1 MSKTMTASPA
11 TAAADAIANTQPGRL
26 VGKVALI
33 TGAAGNLG
41 GEIVRHYLRQGAVV
55 VLSGRTQARLNAAL
69 DAALTDTGVPPTQ
82 VDAVVMDGADPDS
95 VRRGIAEIVARHGRL
110 DILVNNAGSAGPRQP
125 LEKVP
130 LTGDELDAL
139 RADGATDT
147 ETLADAMRNIL
158 GVSWNMLRAAA
169 PVLRP
174 GASVINISTIFSR
187 TQYYGRTAYVVPK
200 AALNA
205 LSRQLSEELGAR
217 GVRVN
222 TVFPGPIR
230 SERIR
235 SVFATM
241 DQLKGAEPGA
251 TAGEFFD
258 LMTLERP
265 FDDAPPQK
273 DFPVPRDVAHTCV
286 FLGSDESAAFNG
298 HDFEVTHGMR
308 VRKESRSTWV
318 NRPTMRTVDAH
329 GQTVLVAAGDQVADA
344 VGIARLLAEVGA
356 HVILGLARESDCALA
371 RDRLAGLRS
380 DERIDVRVFD
390 RVEPATMDSALA
402 EDHGGPIT
410 GAVILPAH
418 GADRFTG
425 SLAAASD
432 GDMEAFVDEE
442 LGGAIAVARKLS
454 RYWKDRDDLTQEPR
468 FVFVTNGGDGGGSS
482 ERASSGLAWAN
493 MLRSSMEELIR
504 VWRDESEVDVRLG
517 RRAFR
522 EWGNQIIRYD
532 NTEAE
537 SLPFTAGHAARLLFK
552 EQRIRQVNLYLPT
565 SIVEASGARRATVG
579 FTENLAGLHIGKVA
593 LITGGSAG
601 IGGAVARLL
610 ALGGAKVMLAARR
623 ESELL
628 VTRAR
633 IVGELEDMGY
643 SGAERRVGI
652 LPGVDVGQLETL
664 APAVKATLA
673 AFGRIDYLINNAGVS
688 GAEEMAVDMSV
699 QAFNATLDANLVS
712 NYALMHEVLP
722 LMKAQGSGYI
732 LNVSSFFGG
741 EKYLAVAYPNRSDYA
756 VSKAGQRALVENLAR
771 FLGPEVQINAIAPG
785 PVEGERLKGVGTRPG
800 LFERR
805 GRLILENKRLNAVHS
820 AIVKAQRRG
829 QRVGALLERLAAND
843 VPMLAMDTDAPS
855 ELRELGVACHKERGD
870 ASNFGN
876 YLLSAAIGRRLLAR
890 LRLGGLLLDDDQWQH
905 CAEDDWLKRLPPDD
919 QPFLPLKSIQDEAAK
934 VRNGVLSLL
943 HLGKMP
949 TETEVALATV
959 YFLADRAVS
968 GETFMPSGGLSLER
982 SITERELFG
991 SAKRERLEMMRG
1003 RTVWLIG
1010 EHLVEY
1016 LAEAARQLV
1025 TECHVGRVVL
1035 LTQTEGGAAALRA
1048 ALRDVPADL
1057 LHTAAVEGDLES
1069 GIDAA
1074 LRLHGYPATIVST
1087 PFAPLPAKLQGG
1099 DGAGTLDAAEFR
1111 QMVQDQLTHQFRV
1124 ARKASLIDGTQLVL
1138 VSPDVPAGADP
1149 TGACFAMA
1157 NFIKT
1162 TLHAFTAT
1170 LAVENERLVHDVPV
1184 NQINLT
1190 RRARSEEPRNQA
1202 EHLEEVRRF
1211 GRAVLLAG
1219 APLPD
1224 AEDSR
1229 YRSRI
1234 YRGMAI
1240 TV

>member
-1 MSKTMTASPA
+1 MTKSKNA
-11 TAAADAIANTQPGRL
+11 TAAAASASTAPSAGRL
-26 VGKVALI
+26 AGKVALI

-41 GEIVRHYLRQGAVV
+41 GEIVRHYLRQGALV
-55 VLSGRTQARLNAAL
+55 VLSGRTLARLNTAL
-69 DAALTDTGVPPTQ
+69 DAALTDTGVAPTQ
-82 VDAVVMDGADPDS
+82 ADAVVMDGADADS
-95 VRRGIAEIVARHGRL
+95 VRKGIAEIIARHGRL

-130 LTGDELDAL
+130 LTNEELDAL
-139 RADGATDT
+139 RADGAADT
-147 ETLADAMRNIL
+147 ETLAQATRNIL

-169 PVLRP
+169 PVLKP
-174 GASVINISTIFSR
+174 GASVINVSTIFSR

-217 GVRVN
+217 GIRVN

-241 DQLKGAEPGA
+241 DQLKGAEPGS
-251 TAGEFFD
+251 TANEFFD

-273 DFPVPRDVAHTCV
+273 DFPIPRDVAHTCV
-286 FLGSDESAAFNG
+286 FLGSDESVAFNG

-318 NRPTMRTVDAH
+318 SRPTMRTVDAH
-329 GQTVLVAAGDQVADA
+329 GQTVLVAAGDQVEDA
-344 VGIARLLAEVGA
+344 VGIARLQAEVGA
-356 HVILGLARESDCALA
+356 HVILGLAREADCALA
-371 RDRLAGLRS
+371 RDRLAGFRT
-380 DERIDVRVFD
+380 DQRIDVRVFD
-390 RVEPATMDSALA
+390 RVDPATMDAALA

-410 GAVILPAH
+410 GAIILPAH
-418 GADRFTG
+418 DADRFTG
-425 SLAAASD
+425 SLHGASD

-454 RYWKDRDDLTQEPR
+454 RYWKDRKDLMQEPR
-468 FVFVTNGGDGGGSS
+468 FVFVTNGSDGG
-482 ERASSGLAWAN
+482 ANAWAN
-493 MLRSSMEELIR
+493 LLRSGTEELIR

-517 RRAFR
+517 RRIFR
-522 EWGNQIIRYD
+522 EWGNQIVRYD
-532 NTEAE
+532 NSEAE

-623 ESELL
+623 ESELE
-628 VTRAR
+628 VIRAR
-633 IVGELEDMGY
+633 IVGELEDIGY

-652 LPGVDVGQLETL
+652 LPGVDVGQLHTL

-673 AFGRIDYLINNAGVS
+673 AYGRIDYLINNAGVS

-699 QAFNATLDANLVS
+699 QAWNATLDANLVS

-756 VSKAGQRALVENLAR
+756 VSKAGQRALVESLAR

-785 PVEGERLKGVGTRPG
+785 PVEGERLKGVGSRPG

-820 AIVKAQRRG
+820 AVIKAQRRG
-829 QRVGALLERLAAND
+829 QRVDALLERLAAND
-843 VPMLAMDTDAPS
+843 VAALAMDSDAPH
-855 ELRELGVACHKERGD
+855 ELRELAAACHKARGD
-870 ASNFGN
+870 NCTWGS
-876 YLLSAAIGRRLLAR
+876 YLLSEAIGRRLLAR
-890 LRLGGLLLDDDQWQH
+890 LRLGGFLLDSGDWQKPTD
-905 CAEDDWLKRLPPDD
+905 ASWLKRLPPDD
-919 QPFLPLKSIQDEAAK
+919 KPYLPLQSIQTEAAK
-934 VRNGVLSLL
+934 VRDGVLSLL

-1003 RTVWLIG
+1003 RTIWLIG

-1025 TECHVGRVVL
+1025 AECHVGRVVL
-1035 LTQTEGGAAALRA
+1035 LTQTEAGAAALRA
-1048 ALRDVPADL
+1048 ALRDVPSDL
-1057 LHTAAVEGDLES
+1057 LRAAAIGQDMEA
-1069 GIDAA
+1069 GIDDA
-1074 LRLHGYPATIVST
+1074 LREHGYPAAIVST
-1087 PFAPLPAKLQGG
+1087 PFEPLPAKLLGG
-1099 DGAGTLDAAEFR
+1099 DGGSTLDAGEFR
-1111 QMVQDQLTHQFRV
+1111 QMVQDQLTHHFRV

-1149 TGACFAMA
+1149 TGAGFAMA
-1157 NFIKT
+1157 NFVKT

-1190 RRARSEEPRNQA
+1190 RRARSEEPRNAA
-1202 EHLEEVRRF
+1202 EHQEEVRRF

>member
-1 MSKTMTASPA
+1 MAKTKTPPSEATGPA
-11 TAAADAIANTQPGRL
+11 GTPPAGRL
-26 VGKVALI
+26 AGKVALV

-55 VLSGRTQARLNAAL
+55 VLSGRTQARLSAAL
-69 DAALTDTGVPPTQ
+69 DAALNDTGAAPSQ
-82 VDAVVMDGADPDS
+82 VDAVVMDGADADS
-95 VRRGIAEIVARHGRL
+95 VRQGIQQIIARHGRL

-130 LTGDELDAL
+130 LTDEELQEL
-139 RADGATDT
+139 RAAGSTDT
-147 ETLADAMRNIL
+147 ETLAQATRNIL
-158 GVSWNMLRAAA
+158 GVSWNTLRAAA
-169 PVLRP
+169 PVLQA
-174 GASVINISTIFSR
+174 GASVINVSTIFSR

-205 LSRQLSEELGAR
+205 LSRELSEELGLR
-217 GVRVN
+217 GIRVN

-241 DQLKGAEPGA
+241 DQLKGAEAGS

-258 LMTLERP
+258 LMTLNRST
-265 FDDAPPQK
+265 DDAAPQK
-273 DFPVPRDVAHTCV
+273 DFPTPLDVANTCV

-298 HDFEVTHGMR
+298 HDFEITHGMR

-318 NRPTMRTVDAH
+318 SRPTMRTVDAH
-329 GQTVLVAAGDQVADA
+329 GQTVLVAAGDQVDDA
-344 VGIARLLAEVGA
+344 VGIARLLADVGA
-356 HVILGLARESDCALA
+356 HVILGLARESDCATA
-371 RDRLAGLRS
+371 RDRLAGYRA
-380 DERIDVRVFD
+380 DHRVDVRVFD
-390 RVEPATMDSALA
+390 RANPASMDRALA
-402 EDHGGPIT
+402 EDHGGPIS

-425 SLAAASD
+425 GLAEVSD
-432 GDMEAFVDEE
+432 ADMEAFVDDE
-442 LGGAIAVARKLS
+442 LGGAIALARKLS
-454 RYWKDRDDLTQEPR
+454 RYWKDRQDLGQEPR
-468 FVFVTNGGDGGGSS
+468 FVFVTNGGQAAGAG
-482 ERASSGLAWAN
+482 SGLPWAN
-493 MLRSSMEELIR
+493 LLRSAVEELIR

-517 RRAFR
+517 RRMFR

-537 SLPFTAGHAARLLFK
+537 NLPFTAGHAARLLFK
-552 EQRIRQVNLYLPT
+552 EQRIRQVNLYLPS

-601 IGGAVARLL
+601 IGGAVGRLL

-628 VTRAR
+628 AIRER
-633 IVGELEDMGY
+633 IVGELADIGY
-643 SGAERRVGI
+643 SSAERRVGI
-652 LPGVDVGQLETL
+652 LPGVDVGQLDTL

-699 QAFNATLDANLVS
+699 KAWNATLDANLVS
-712 NYALMHEVLP
+712 NYALLHEVLP
-722 LMKAQGSGYI
+722 LMKAQGSGYV

-756 VSKAGQRALVENLAR
+756 VSKAGQRALVESLAR

-785 PVEGERLKGVGTRPG
+785 PVEGERLKGVGSRPG

-805 GRLILENKRLNAVHS
+805 GRLILENKRLNAVHK
-820 AIVKAQRRG
+820 AVIQAQRRG
-829 QRVGALLERLAAND
+829 QRVPALLERLAHND
-843 VPMLAMDTDAPS
+843 VAGLAMDSEAPH
-855 ELRELGVACHKERGD
+855 ELRELGTACHKERDDRCTWG
-870 ASNFGN
+870 S
-876 YLLSAAIGRRLLAR
+876 YLMSEGIARRLLAR
-890 LRLGGLLLDDDQWQH
+890 LRLGGFLLDSPEWQ
-905 CAEDDWLKRLPPDD
+905 AVEDATWLKRLPPEDT
-919 QPFLPLKSIQDEAAK
+919 PYLPGASIQTEAGK

-991 SAKRERLEMMRG
+991 SAKRERLEMLRG

-1010 EHLVEY
+1010 EELVEY

-1025 TECHVGRVVL
+1025 TECHVGRVVVL
-1035 LTQTEGGAAALRA
+1035 ARSEAGVGAMRA

-1057 LHTAAVEGDLES
+1057 VHATAVGDDLES

-1074 LRLHGYPATIVST
+1074 LRQHGYPATIVSS
-1087 PFAPLPAKLQGG
+1087 PFEPLPAKLLGG
-1099 DGAGTLDAAEFR
+1099 DGAAALNAAEFR
-1111 QMVQDQLTHQFRV
+1111 QMVQDQLTHHFRV

-1149 TGACFAMA
+1149 TGAGFAMA

-1190 RRARSEEPRNQA
+1190 RRARSEEPRNQH
-1202 EHLEEVRRF
+1202 EHQEEVRRF

-1219 APLPD
+1219 APLAD

>member
-1 MSKTMTASPA
+1 MPRTKTDTPTPA
-11 TAAADAIANTQPGRL
+11 GRATDAPAGRL
-26 VGKVALI
+26 AGKVALI

-41 GEIVRHYLRQGAVV
+41 GEIVRHYLRQGALV
-55 VLSGRTQARLNAAL
+55 VLSGRTLARLNAAL

-82 VDAVVMDGADPDS
+82 ADAVVMDGADPDS
-95 VRRGIAEIVARHGRL
+95 VRKGMAEIIARHGRL

-130 LTGDELDAL
+130 LTDEELQAL
-139 RADGATDT
+139 RAEGAADT
-147 ETLADAMRNIL
+147 ETLAQATRNIL

-169 PVLRP
+169 PVLQP
-174 GASVINISTIFSR
+174 GASVINVSTIFSR

-205 LSRQLSEELGAR
+205 LSRQLSEELGER
-217 GVRVN
+217 GIRVN

-251 TAGEFFD
+251 TAEEFFD
-258 LMTLERP
+258 LMTLQRP
-265 FDDAPPQK
+265 AGDAPPQK
-273 DFPVPRDVAHTCV
+273 DFPIPRDVAHTCV

-318 NRPTMRTVDAH
+318 SRPTMRTVDAH
-329 GQTVLVAAGDQVADA
+329 GQTVLVAAGDQVDDA
-344 VGIARLLAEVGA
+344 VGIARLQAEVGA
-356 HVILGLARESDCALA
+356 HVILGLARETDCALA
-371 RDRLAGLRS
+371 RDLLAGYRS
-380 DERIDVRVFD
+380 DQRIDVRVFD
-390 RVEPATMDSALA
+390 RVDPATMDAALA

-410 GAVILPAH
+410 GAIILPAH
-418 GADRFTG
+418 AADRFTG
-425 SLAAASD
+425 SLAGASD
-432 GDMEAFVDEE
+432 ADMEAFVDEE

-454 RYWKDRDDLTQEPR
+454 RYWKDRTDLVQEPR
-468 FVFVTNGGDGGGSS
+468 FVFVSNGSDGS
-482 ERASSGLAWAN
+482 ANAWAN
-493 MLRSSMEELIR
+493 LLRSAMEELIR

-517 RRAFR
+517 RRTFR

-623 ESELL
+623 ESELQA
-628 VTRAR
+628 TRAR
-633 IVGELEDMGY
+633 IVGELEDIGY

-652 LPGVDVGQLETL
+652 LPGVDVGRLETL

-699 QAFNATLDANLVS
+699 QAWNATLDANLVS
-712 NYALMHEVLP
+712 NYALIHEVLP

-820 AIVKAQRRG
+820 AVIKAQRRG
-829 QRVGALLERLAAND
+829 QRVDALLERLAAND
-843 VPMLAMDTDAPS
+843 VAALAMDSDAPR
-855 ELRELGVACHKERGD
+855 ELRELATACHKARGD
-870 ASNFGN
+870 NCTWGS
-876 YLLSAAIGRRLLAR
+876 YLLSEAIGRRLLAR
-890 LRLGGLLLDDDQWQH
+890 LRLGGFLLDSGDWQTPTD
-905 CAEDDWLKRLPPDD
+905 ASWLKRLPPDD
-919 QPFLPLKSIQDEAAK
+919 KPYLPLQSIQAEAAK
-934 VRNGVLSLL
+934 VRDGVLSLL

-1025 TECHVGRVVL
+1025 AECHVGRVVL
-1035 LTQTEGGAAALRA
+1035 LTETEAGAAALRA
-1048 ALRDVPADL
+1048 ALRDVPSDL
-1057 LHTAAVEGDLES
+1057 LRVAVIGQDMEA
-1069 GIDAA
+1069 GIDDA
-1074 LRLHGYPATIVST
+1074 LRQHGYPATIVST
-1087 PFAPLPAKLQGG
+1087 PFEPLPAKLLGG
-1099 DGAGTLDAAEFR
+1099 DGGSTLDAGEFR
-1111 QMVQDQLTHQFRV
+1111 QLVQDQLTHHFRV

-1149 TGACFAMA
+1149 TGAGFAMA
-1157 NFIKT
+1157 NFVKT

-1190 RRARSEEPRNQA
+1190 RRARSEEPRNEG